1 MKDADLTLF
10 PTESA
15 APYLESVQR
24 GTVAEVWA
32 RVVAHYLRPGA
43 VAVDLTHRTG
53 RMWSKVHA
61 VRVVRLDLDRT
72 MSKLSA
78 VADCRY
84 PPIRPLVADAVVFDP
99 PWAEDAGRT
108 GYAGPK
114 YAAAFTC
121 PEEVLALVRPEAWAR
136 ITRPDGF
143 LFVRCADYHHEGR
156 FVDLST
162 DLSTALTRAPLAP
175 AWEAW
180 DRVIHV
186 IGGRPPRYRM
196 VPPPKTKKVHS
207 YFLVFRRRGRAPGQ
221 GSALD
226 HDES

>member
-1 MKDADLTLF
+1 MREPGPTLF
-10 PTESA
+10 PVESA

-32 RVVAHYLRPGA
+32 RVVGHYLRPGA
-43 VAVDLTHRTG
+43 VAVDLTYRTG
-53 RMWSKVHA
+53 RMWSQVQDVKVI
-61 VRVVRLDLDRT
+61 RLDVDR
-72 MSKLSA
+72 SVAKLSA
-78 VADCRY
+78 VADCRF
-84 PPIRPLVADAVVFDP
+84 PPLRPLVADAVVFDP

-114 YAAAFTC
+114 YNAAFTC

-162 DLSTALTRAPLAP
+162 DLSTALRP
-175 AWEAW
+175 AWEPW
-180 DRVIHV
+180 DRVIHI

-207 YFLVFRRRGRAPGQ
+207 YFLIFRRQRRAPDQ

-226 HDES
+226 HDG